1 MDDWVVLEMIVGKER
16 NKIIVEKEN
25 EKNKKKICYMVE
37 MLKSNM

>member
-16 NKIIVEKEN
+16 NKIIVEREN
-25 EKNKKKICYMVE
+25 EKNKKICYMVE